1 MSPPPGRPKLRSVH
15 ARAGGHGAA
24 DLSPLGGKARSAKR
38 ALLSGWRRIGGTL
51 SFAAAACALAAGSA
65 WAQQAQPQP
74 TPEAIDRGVVG
85 GARPQTT
92 DTPLPAAEIIP
103 RRTASLDFGVAM
115 EALFSDNFVLGG
127 EDREASGRSLEL
139 SPYVQGFL
147 RTAKSQGVMSLR
159 LRGLWYDTQGTSD
172 TNLSPEVKAS
182 GDFSING
189 DSLRIAGS
197 SYVFRNA
204 PSPFSATPIDP
215 AARAAETNLYREY
228 TVSPYSLG
236 TVGRADYELRYR
248 ASSVD
253 TGGITPGSVSQQV
266 AGGLAS
272 SREAAASTL
281 GWSANGD
288 VERVD
293 FEDDTN
299 LNRNYA
305 EVLAYYR
312 VVPTLRLGAGINHAR
327 VDVLRNA
334 DGDDSG
340 YGPAAF
346 LSWRPTT
353 RTALTAK
360 WADTYYGTESSL
372 NFTHRRARWLL
383 GLAYVRS
390 LQTGSE
396 ASLLYLDPVRIF
408 QLSDAS
414 ANEGALLVQSL
425 AERRVA
431 SGAGRDL
438 AFGQTGSRL
447 VFSENLVASLALN
460 GARNSLVLSVF
471 QNDQQPVQ
479 SELSTAGEFDLL
491 QRGITLDTDHRL
503 TQSSAVFLST
513 QYIRSESDDTGQ
525 DARLASLAIGWRMN
539 VTRHASF
546 TVTARTSR
554 QTSEGATPS
563 NEYRENAA
571 YVTVD
576 YRF

>member
-1 MSPPPGRPKLRSVH
+1 MSGLRH
-15 ARAGGHGAA
+15 
-24 DLSPLGGKARSAKR
+24 
-38 ALLSGWRRIGGTL
+38 IGGRL
-51 SFAAAACALAAGSA
+51 SLAAACTLAGASA

-74 TPEAIDRGVVG
+74 PPESIDRGMVG
-85 GARPQTT
+85 GTRPQST

-127 EDREASGRSLEL
+127 EGREASGRSLEL
-139 SPYVQGFL
+139 APYLEGFL

-159 LRGLWYDTQGTSD
+159 LRGLWYDTQGSDD
-172 TNLSPEVKAS
+172 TNLSPEVKAT
-182 GDFSING
+182 GDFSISG
-189 DSLRIAGS
+189 DSLRLAGS
-197 SYVFRNA
+197 SHVFRNV
-204 PSPFSATPIDP
+204 PSPFGATPIDP
-215 AARAAETNLYREY
+215 AGRAAETNLYREY
-228 TVSPYSLG
+228 TISPYSLG
-236 TVGRADYELRYR
+236 SVGGADYEMRYR

-253 TGGITPGSVSQQV
+253 TGGITPGSVSNQV

-272 SREAAASTL
+272 SRHAAGTL
-281 GWSANGD
+281 GWSANAD

-293 FEDDTN
+293 FDDDTD
-299 LNRNYA
+299 LNRSYA

-312 VVPTLRLGAGINHAR
+312 VLSTLRLGAGVHHAK

-340 YGPAAF
+340 YGPTAF

-360 WADTYYGTESSL
+360 WSDTYYGNETTL
-372 NFTHRRARWLL
+372 NFTHRRARMLF
-383 GLAYVRS
+383 GVAYMRS

-414 ANEGALLVQSL
+414 ANEGAMLVQSL
-425 AERRVA
+425 AERRVT

-447 VFSENLVASLALN
+447 VFSENLVASVAMS
-460 GARNSLVLSVF
+460 GARNSLVLSLF
-471 QNDQQPVQ
+471 QNDQQPIQ

-503 TQSSAVFLST
+503 TQSSSLFLST
-513 QYIRSESDDTGQ
+513 QYIRSESDQTGQ
-525 DARLASLAIGWRMN
+525 DARLASLALGWRMN
-539 VTRHASF
+539 VTRHAAF

-554 QTSEGATPS
+554 QTSEGITPS

-571 YVTVD
+571 TVTVD

>member
-1 MSPPPGRPKLRSVH
+1 MTT
-15 ARAGGHGAA
+15 
-24 DLSPLGGKARSAKR
+24 SAV
-38 ALLSGWRRIGGTL
+38 RRIGGWL
-51 SFAAAACALAAGSA
+51 SLAAACTAAGGA
-65 WAQQAQPQP
+65 ALAQQAQPQP
-74 TPEAIDRGVVG
+74 QPVPEAIDRGVVG
-85 GARPQTT
+85 GAAPVRT
-92 DTPLPAAEIIP
+92 DTPPAAAAIIP
-103 RRTASLDFGVAM
+103 RRSGSLDFGVAM

-127 EDREASGRSLEL
+127 EGREASGRSLEL
-139 SPYVQGFL
+139 SPYLEGFL
-147 RTAKSQGVMSLR
+147 RTAKSQGVMSAR

-172 TNLSPEVKAS
+172 TNLSPEVKGT
-182 GDFSING
+182 GDFSISG
-189 DSLRIAGS
+189 DSLRLAGS
-197 SYVFRNA
+197 AHVFRNA

-215 AARAAETNLYREY
+215 AGRAAETNLYREY
-228 TVSPYSLG
+228 TISPYSLG
-236 TVGRADYELRYR
+236 TIGRTDYEMRYR

-272 SREAAASTL
+272 SRAAAASTL

-293 FEDDTN
+293 FEDDTS
-299 LNRNYA
+299 LNRTYA

-312 VVPTLRLGAGINHAR
+312 VMPTLRLGAGINHAR

-360 WADTYYGTESSL
+360 WADTYYGNETSL

-383 GLAYVRS
+383 GVAYIRS

-414 ANEGALLVQSL
+414 ANEGAVLVQSL

-447 VFSENLVASLALN
+447 VFSENLVASLALH
-460 GARNSLVLSVF
+460 GARNSLVLSLF
-471 QNDQQPVQ
+471 QNDQQPIQ
-479 SELSTAGEFDLL
+479 SELSTPGEFDLL
-491 QRGITLDTDHRL
+491 QRGITIDTDHRL
-503 TQSSAVFLST
+503 TQSSSVFLST
-513 QYIRSESDDTGQ
+513 QYIRSESDDTAQ
-525 DARLASLAIGWRMN
+525 DARLASLALGWRMN
-539 VTRHASF
+539 VTRHATF